1 MIETN
6 QVENSR
12 NLRPEINR
20 DRDKRGRGK
29 KKKRKKFPASFTSK
43 FRTHLKKKMG
53 RGDFIGGVYSLCRAC
68 TVNRR
73 GGRGESVAERCSFNW
88 RKATLPLSEPLSR
101 YRSGPGKK
109 AFNVYL
115 PNNSSSY
122 RGRVTR
128 RRLPVCTRS
137 PTNVCARASAIV
149 NPINSPFLR
158 PPSPVVIV
166 AAMLFQT
173 PEK

>member
-1 MIETN
+1 M
-6 QVENSR
+6 
-12 NLRPEINR
+12 EINR
-20 DRDKRGRGK
+20 GGE
-29 KKKRKKFPASFTSK
+29 KKFPASFTSK
-43 FRTHLKKKMG
+43 FSLTWRKRWGETILSGAYIVRLRCAERAQRLTGGGGRKR
-53 RGDFIGGVYSLCRAC
+53 RGDVARLIGE
-68 TVNRR
+68 RR
-73 GGRGESVAERCSFNW
+73 RSPV
-88 RKATLPLSEPLSR
+88 SEPLSR

-128 RRLPVCTRS
+128 RRLPVRTRS
-137 PTNVCARASAIV
+137 RTNVCVRARARLGHRQSDKFAL
-149 NPINSPFLR
+149 SPTTL
-158 PPSPVVIV
+158 SLVVIV